1 MKRNGRDYLG
11 LSLFLTA
18 ITLTV
23 AFIVMCIKKRNLP
36 AALAGLATLY
46 ATGGLWLVSER
57 RYQKCEVCD
66 CFEGGLKEKK
76 GKKNKEA
83 DHKLTHRKD
92 SLPIFDIPVDVET
105 TEEDFAR

>member
-36 AALAGLATLY
+36 AALAGLAALY

-66 CFEGGLKEKK
+66 CFEGVVKESS
-76 GKKNKEA
+76 KKNKAA

-92 SLPIFDIPVDVET
+92 SLPIYEIPVDDEA

>member
-36 AALAGLATLY
+36 AALAGLAALY
-46 ATGGLWLVSER
+46 ATGGLWFVSER
-57 RYQKCEVCD
+57 RYQKCEICE
-66 CFEGGLKEKK
+66 CFEESLKESS
-76 GKKNKEA
+76 KNSKA
-83 DHKLTHRKD
+83 LAHKLTHRKD
-92 SLPIFDIPVDVET
+92 SLPIYEIPVDDET